1 MNEIYDNNMME
12 LEEMRGQL
20 NLLKQKL
27 SEQEIVSEKLMRK
40 VTSERLS
47 KINNEGRIAVAV
59 AAIFAPL
66 NVFIFQDLGLSTAFI
81 IVSTVY
87 FLVCAGFS
95 LYSRRGINP
104 DDVIYGNLVE
114 THRKMVKYKTLCNRW
129 LMGVIP
135 FLVLW
140 FGWFLMELNNGGSGP
155 DKGSM
160 IGGCV
165 GAVIGTIFGTLYY
178 KKSQKNLN
186 DAIQEI
192 EDLTKE

>member
-66 NVFIFQDLGLSTAFI
+66 NVFILRDAGLSTVFI
-81 IVSTVY
+81 IVTTIY

-95 LYSRRGINP
+95 LYSRRGITP

-114 THRKMVKYKTLCNRW
+114 THRKMVRYKTLCNRW

-135 FLVLW
+135 FLALW
-140 FGWFLMELNNGGSGP
+140 FGWLMYELYKQGQEMYRESMLGACIGLAIGSICG
-155 DKGSM
+155 
-160 IGGCV
+160 I
-165 GAVIGTIFGTLYY
+165 IYY
-178 KKSQKNLN
+178 HKSKKNLN

-192 EDLTKE
+192 NDLTKE

>member
-12 LEEMRGQL
+12 LEEMREQL

-47 KINNEGRIAVAV
+47 KINNEGRITVAV

-66 NVFIFQDLGLSTAFI
+66 NVFILRDAGLSTVFI
-81 IVSTVY
+81 IVTTIY
-87 FLVCAGFS
+87 FLVCAVFS
-95 LYSRRGINP
+95 IYSRKGINP
-104 DDVIYGNLVE
+104 NDVINGNLIE
-114 THRKMVKYKTLCNRW
+114 THKKMVKYKTLCNRW

-140 FGWFLMELNNGGSGP
+140 FGWFLMELNNSGSGP
-155 DKGSM
+155 DKSSM